1 MSFRDLRDRLE
12 DIRDAI
18 ALVEQFTANKDF
30 EDYQHNV
37 MLRSAVERQLQ
48 IISEAAYR
56 IGDDASQV
64 DPGHNWQALRS
75 LGNVL
80 RHAYHRIDDAM
91 LWDVVTNDLPELK
104 ASVHAALKKYD

>member
-1 MSFRDLRDRLE
+1 MSFRDLQDHLE

-18 ALVEQFTANKDF
+18 ALVEQFTAGKDF
-30 EDYQHNV
+30 EDYRHEV

-56 IGDDASQV
+56 IGDESSQV
-64 DPGHNWQALRS
+64 DPGHDWHALRS

-80 RHAYHRIDDAM
+80 RHAYHRINDAM
-91 LWDVVTNDLPELK
+91 LWHVVRNDLPELK
-104 ASVHAALKKYD
+104 ASVLQALKKYD